1 MKDLVIIGGGA
12 SGLTA
17 AITAA
22 RNGKNVTIIEKNN
35 KCAKKL
41 LITGNGKCNFWNE
54 DQNLIH
60 YHSNNKEL
68 LNKFITKERQN
79 LALKFINSLGIV
91 PKIKNGYYYPFSNQA
106 LSMHNAL
113 LLECQKLNIQIIK
126 DLNVT
131 NIIKKETFIINPNKE
146 NIKTKNIIIS
156 TGSKA
161 APKTGSD
168 GQGYELAKKFNHNI
182 ITPLPSLVQ
191 LKGKEPYFKNWSGL
205 RCEVTVSLFID
216 NKFIKKETGE
226 IQLTDYGVSGICIFN
241 LSRYA
246 SIAINKNK
254 KVKISINFMPFTEK
268 PKEFIKN
275 LNKNTYKKTTNEL
288 LEGFLN
294 YKLIDIILKKAKI
307 KRNIPLNTLTENE
320 INKLIQN
327 ITNFELNIT
336 ETHNMDHAQVCTGGI
351 PLTEINSETL
361 ESLKIKNLY
370 FTGEIIDIDGDCG
383 GYNLSWAWISGIIAG
398 KSVK

>member
-1 MKDLVIIGGGA
+1 
-12 SGLTA
+12 
-17 AITAA
+17 
-22 RNGKNVTIIEKNN
+22 
-35 KCAKKL
+35 
-41 LITGNGKCNFWNE
+41 
-54 DQNLIH
+54 
-60 YHSNNKEL
+60 
-68 LNKFITKERQN
+68 
-79 LALKFINSLGIV
+79 
-91 PKIKNGYYYPFSNQA
+91 
-106 LSMHNAL
+106 
-113 LLECQKLNIQIIK
+113 
-126 DLNVT
+126 
-131 NIIKKETFIINPNKE
+131 
-146 NIKTKNIIIS
+146 
-156 TGSKA
+156 
-161 APKTGSD
+161 
-168 GQGYELAKKFNHNI
+168 
-182 ITPLPSLVQ
+182 
-191 LKGKEPYFKNWSGL
+191 
-205 RCEVTVSLFID
+205 
-216 NKFIKKETGE
+216 
-226 IQLTDYGVSGICIFN
+226 
-241 LSRYA
+241 
-246 SIAINKNK
+246 
-254 KVKISINFMPFTEK
+254 MPFTEK

-275 LNKNTYKKTTNEL
+275 LNKNTYKKTINEL

>member
-22 RNGKNVTIIEKNN
+22 RNGKNVTIIEKNS

-275 LNKNTYKKTTNEL
+275 LNRNTYKKTINEL

-336 ETHNMDHAQVCTGGI
+336 ETHNMDHAQVCIGGI

>member
-22 RNGKNVTIIEKNN
+22 RNGKNVTIIEKNS

-131 NIIKKETFIINPNKE
+131 NIIKK
-146 NIKTKNIIIS
+146 
-156 TGSKA
+156 
-161 APKTGSD
+161 
-168 GQGYELAKKFNHNI
+168 
-182 ITPLPSLVQ
+182 
-191 LKGKEPYFKNWSGL
+191 
-205 RCEVTVSLFID
+205 
-216 NKFIKKETGE
+216 
-226 IQLTDYGVSGICIFN
+226 
-241 LSRYA
+241 
-246 SIAINKNK
+246 
-254 KVKISINFMPFTEK
+254 
-268 PKEFIKN
+268 
-275 LNKNTYKKTTNEL
+275 
-288 LEGFLN
+288 
-294 YKLIDIILKKAKI
+294 
-307 KRNIPLNTLTENE
+307 
-320 INKLIQN
+320 
-327 ITNFELNIT
+327 
-336 ETHNMDHAQVCTGGI
+336 
-351 PLTEINSETL
+351 
-361 ESLKIKNLY
+361 
-370 FTGEIIDIDGDCG
+370 
-383 GYNLSWAWISGIIAG
+383 
-398 KSVK
+398 